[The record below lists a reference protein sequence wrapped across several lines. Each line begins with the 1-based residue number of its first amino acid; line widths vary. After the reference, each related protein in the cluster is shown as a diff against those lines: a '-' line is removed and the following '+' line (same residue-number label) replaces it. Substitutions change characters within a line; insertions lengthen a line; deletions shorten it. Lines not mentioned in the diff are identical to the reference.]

1 MINDLLKEFQL
12 KKNHI
17 AIVVDEYGGTSGIV
31 TLEDVLEE
39 IVGEI
44 NDEFDADD
52 NIYSKLDDYNYIF
65 EGKIS
70 LIDFLKIV
78 KGEVDYFDDI
88 KGESDSLAGLVLEVE
103 GKILTIGEA
112 CNIPPYTMLVES
124 ADNRRIKRLKVTIDE
139 N

>member
-1 MINDLLKEFQL
+1 MINDLLKEFQI

-44 NDEFDADD
+44 NDEFDKED
-52 NIYSKLDDYNYIF
+52 NIYSKLDANNYIF

-70 LIDFLKIV
+70 LLDFLKIV
-78 KGEVDYFDDI
+78 KGRHDTFDNV
-88 KGESDSLAGLVLEVE
+88 KGDSDSLAGLILEVE
-103 GKILTIGEA
+103 GRILSIGR
-112 CNIPPYTMLVES
+112 NVKFLH
-124 ADNRRIKRLKVTIDE
+124 IKCLWSRLIIE
-139 N
+139 E